1 METGLATGLV
11 TGRWLRM
18 GLGTGLVR
26 KLREGSGTVWKW
38 GWGWV
43 YTNKWSDIVQKC
55 HILYTLSENVE

>member
-43 YTNKWSDIVQKC
+43 YTNKWSDIV
-55 HILYTLSENVE
+55 